1 VSIAVLTM
9 TVLLL
14 SAGSAWAATYYS
26 QGSLD
31 PNVTT
36 NWNSIRLGG
45 GSSPANFTSGDV
57 FAIQASHSMAT
68 TAAWTVSGAGSKV
81 QIESGGTLT
90 ANHIVAI
97 PTFQVDD
104 GASYI
109 HNAASGTSNGV
120 ASALPGSTTRTFGS
134 ASTVEIRK
142 WANGG
147 TVPVALP
154 NVTWGNLTLNLT
166 TLAGDWNQLGALQTV
181 NGNLTVQATG
191 GFAFDLQSSGTTTA
205 TVGGNYAQSGGT
217 LVLATVTGANV
228 TLNVSGNMNIIG
240 GTLSFTTA
248 NNITSALNLS
258 GDLSVTGSGT
268 MTESGNKKPAVTFQK
283 AGTQV
288 FTSGG
293 TVSGA
298 PDFTVNAGSTLD
310 LGTSILTGGSFTLSS
325 GAGLI
330 VGSAAGITTT
340 GATGNIQVSGAR
352 TYSTTADYTY
362 NG

>member
-1 VSIAVLTM
+1 MNLLRRHRTLVSIAVLTM

-90 ANHIVAI
+90 ANHIVAV

-104 GASYI
+104 GGSYI

-120 ASALPGSTTRTFGS
+120 ASDLPGSTTRTFGS

-154 NVTWGNLTLNLT
+154 N
-166 TLAGDWNQLGALQTV
+166 
-181 NGNLTVQATG
+181 
-191 GFAFDLQSSGTTTA
+191 
-205 TVGGNYAQSGGT
+205 
-217 LVLATVTGANV
+217 
-228 TLNVSGNMNIIG
+228 
-240 GTLSFTTA
+240 
-248 NNITSALNLS
+248 ITSALNRS

-288 FTSGG
+288 FTAGG

-298 PDFTVNAGSTLD
+298 PDFTVNGGSTLD
-310 LGTSILTGGSFTLSS
+310 LGTNILTGGSFTLSA

-330 VGSAAGITTT
+330 V
-340 GATGNIQVSGAR
+340 
-352 TYSTTADYTY
+352 
-362 NG
+362 